1 MSFHFDTSGS
11 LHASAYLATH
21 PEAEQGRD
29 PIDQYVPR
37 SVSST
42 LNFAFVPPFK
52 TSYGPLILDAR
63 PEFQSGQTFD
73 AILNSFPGQ
82 PIRVR
87 VDGLSQFSQLSVAL
101 IELGT
106 GSVFDLHREQTF
118 TLYPQWPESKYRIVI
133 GADEYV
139 ENKQKEAMPQT
150 FTVLQN
156 YPNPFRSTTTIEYA
170 LPEATWIRFSVFDLL
185 GREIATLFEG
195 NHPAGDHTIYW
206 DGRDQV
212 SHVVPSGMY
221 FVKVETDEGHRIVHS
236 LIKMP

>member
-1 MSFHFDTSGS
+1 MWT
-11 LHASAYLATH
+11 
-21 PEAEQGRD
+21 
-29 PIDQYVPR
+29 
-37 SVSST
+37 
-42 LNFAFVPPFK
+42 
-52 TSYGPLILDAR
+52 
-63 PEFQSGQTFD
+63 
-73 AILNSFPGQ
+73 
-82 PIRVR
+82 
-87 VDGLSQFSQLSVAL
+87 GLSQFSQLSVAL

-118 TLYPQWPESKYRIVI
+118 ACYTRNGRSQNTVLLLELMNTWKTSGKKQCHRPSRCYRIIQIRFV
-133 GADEYV
+133 AQQPL
-139 ENKQKEAMPQT
+139 NM
-150 FTVLQN
+150 L
-156 YPNPFRSTTTIEYA
+156 S
-170 LPEATWIRFSVFDLL
+170 PEATWIRFSVFDLL